1 MDFAPMPCVCLTC
14 CANTIQQGRTYTR
27 VYDNRFEQNKPFA
40 VCGVCTPLEIC
51 IIDFVT
57 VRYFDKAPNR
67 ADVCCFCIPFTCC
80 GQPRIF
86 SLTPKCCFGFVDM
99 SP

>member
-1 MDFAPMPCVCLTC
+1 MPGNHGHSQYISGGSTLVGEVEYMDFAPMPCVCLTC

-51 IIDFVT
+51 IIDFVK
-57 VRYFDKAPNR
+57 VRYFDKAPNVR
-67 ADVCCFCIPFTCC
+67 FLLAV
-80 GQPRIF
+80 
-86 SLTPKCCFGFVDM
+86 
-99 SP
+99 